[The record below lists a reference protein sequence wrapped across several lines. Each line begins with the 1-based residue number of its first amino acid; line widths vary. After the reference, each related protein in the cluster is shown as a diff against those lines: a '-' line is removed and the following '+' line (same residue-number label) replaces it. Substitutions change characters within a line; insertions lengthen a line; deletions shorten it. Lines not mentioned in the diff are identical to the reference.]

1 VPKFLITSAIPYVNG
16 VKHLGNLVGSLLP
29 ADVHARF
36 RRQLG
41 DEVLFICGT
50 DEHGTPTELAAAD
63 ADLPVGEFC
72 LREHLRQASIYRR
85 FGLSFDYFG
94 RSSSL
99 ENHALTQ
106 HFYRCLDA
114 AGLIEEREV
123 QQVWSPRD
131 RRFLPDRYVLGICPH
146 CRSPDARGD
155 QCDACGRLLDPPE
168 LIQPHSAISGDRSLE
183 LRWSRHLFLRQSEL
197 VTRLQAWLETRHG
210 WPPFVL
216 SLARSWL
223 TSELR
228 DRCITRDL
236 SWGVPVPRS
245 GFDGKVFYVWFD
257 APIAYIA
264 ATQAW
269 AADDPARRRWED
281 WWYESEDT
289 RYIQFLGKDNVPFH
303 AVSFPATLLG
313 SGEPWKTADIIKGFH
328 WLSYAGGKFST
339 SRKRGVFTDAALEEL
354 PADLWRWW
362 LIANA
367 PETSDTDFTVER
379 FVADVN
385 KDLADVFGNL
395 VNRILVFSSRTS
407 GGRIPA
413 GGQFGPDERVLA
425 NEVASRLAAIRHQH
439 EQLDFRR
446 AAAEIRALWVL
457 ANTFLQRGAPWS
469 AGADRAAVITRVTL
483 NLVRLCAIAAHSI
496 VPSLGGSVL
505 AAFNDN
511 AASPPWPRQS
521 IVEFLDGDAGRA
533 VKPIGRLVDKL
544 SHTDVL
550 RLKRRFGDGDEPAV
564 SGRG

>member
-1 VPKFLITSAIPYVNG
+1 MPKFLITSAIPYVNG

-50 DEHGTPTELAAAD
+50 DEHGTPTELAAAA
-63 ADLPVGEFC
+63 ADLPIRQFC
-72 LREHLRQASIYRR
+72 DREHARQADIYRR

-94 RSSSL
+94 RSSSP
-99 ENHALTQ
+99 ENHRLTQ
-106 HFYRCLDA
+106 HFYRRLDVG
-114 AGLIEEREV
+114 GLIEERDV

-131 RRFLPDRYVLGICPH
+131 QRFLPDRHVLGTCPH
-146 CRSPDARGD
+146 CGSSDARGD
-155 QCDACGRLLDPPE
+155 QCEACGQLLDPPD
-168 LIQPHSAISGDRSLE
+168 LIEPRSAISGHTSLE
-183 LRWSRHLFLRQSEL
+183 LRCSRQLFLRQSQLIE
-197 VTRLQAWLETRHG
+197 RLRAWLETRHG
-210 WPPFVL
+210 WPPFVA

-236 SWGVPVPRS
+236 TWGVPVPRS
-245 GFDGKVFYVWFD
+245 GFEGKVFYVWFD

-269 AADDPARRRWED
+269 AACDPARRRWQD
-281 WWYESEDT
+281 WWRESERT

-313 SGEPWKTADIIKGFH
+313 SGECWKTVDVIKAFH

-339 SRKRGVFTDAALEEL
+339 SRNRGVFTDAALEEL

-367 PETSDTDFTVER
+367 PESSDTDFTVDR

-385 KDLADVFGNL
+385 KDLAHVFGNL
-395 VNRILVFSSRTS
+395 VNRILVFSTRTFD
-407 GGRIPA
+407 GRIPA
-413 GGQFGPDERVLA
+413 GGQFGTDERALV
-425 NEVASRLAAIRHQH
+425 NEVAAKLASIRYQH

-446 AAAEIRALWVL
+446 AAAETRALWVL
-457 ANTFLQRGAPWS
+457 ANVFLQRGAPWS
-469 AGADRAAVITRVTL
+469 AGGDRAAVITRVTL
-483 NLVRLCAIAAHSI
+483 NLVRLCAVAAHSI
-496 VPSLGGSVL
+496 VPSLSGVVL
-505 AAFNDN
+505 GAFDDHAAI
-511 AASPPWPRQS
+511 PHWPGHP
-521 IVEFLDGDAGRA
+521 IAEILDGCAGRA
-533 VKPIGRLVDKL
+533 VKSIGQLVEKL
-544 SHTDVL
+544 SDTDAL
-550 RLKRRFGDGDEPAV
+550 RLKRRFGD
-564 SGRG
+564 